1 MGNEYLKIDQSAVIV
16 LPVVIYNTAKIT
28 KKAKY
33 GNNWNIHQ
41 RFILIFLKD
50 LYTKRNINNTNIL
63 TEEIFT
69 TDMMKLFTNEVG
81 TGSDFYNVKITKNM
95 QSNNSS

>member
-63 TEEIFT
+63 TKEIFT
-69 TDMMKLFTNEVG
+69 TDMKLFKNEIEI
-81 TGSDFYNVKITKNM
+81 GSDFYNVKITRNM

>member
-16 LPVVIYNTAKIT
+16 LPVVIYNAAKIT

-63 TEEIFT
+63 TKEIFT
-69 TDMMKLFTNEVG
+69 TDMKLFTNEIE
-81 TGSDFYNVKITKNM
+81 TGSDFYTM
-95 QSNNSS
+95 

>member
-16 LPVVIYNTAKIT
+16 LPVVIYNAAKIT

-63 TEEIFT
+63 TKEIFT
-69 TDMMKLFTNEVG
+69 TDMKLFKNEIEI
-81 TGSDFYNVKITKNM
+81 GSDFYNVKITRNM
-95 QSNNSS
+95 QSNNVL